1 MAQKIIDH
9 NAIMNQFG
17 IGERRARRIKQRLEQ
32 ELIKAE

>member
-1 MAQKIIDH
+1 MAQKEIIDH

-32 ELIKAE
+32 ELVS